1 MSEVTEDVNV
11 TVETAKQLGLLPEE
25 FDKII
30 SILGRTPN
38 FTELSIYSVM
48 WSEHCSYKNSIRWL
62 KTLPREGKHLLA
74 KAGEENAGLVDIGD
88 GLGCAFKIE
97 SHNHPSAIEPYQG
110 AATGVG
116 GINRDIF
123 TMGARPVA
131 QLNSLR
137 FGNLNNER
145 NKWLLRGVVKGIGD
159 YGNAFG
165 IPTVGGEVY
174 FDDCYTVN
182 PLVNAMSAG
191 IVEAGKTASAISY
204 GKGNPVFIVGSATGR
219 DGIHGA
225 TFASGDL
232 HADSHEDL
240 PAVQVGDPF
249 TEKLLLEASLEVI
262 ASGAVIGM
270 QDMGAAGIICSTSEM
285 SAKGKHGMVVHLDQV
300 PTRQKGMLPWEIL
313 LSESQ
318 ERMLVVAKKGH
329 EKEVEKIFEKWDLNC
344 VLIGEVNE
352 TDRLHFYM
360 HGEMAADV
368 PAESLVLGG
377 GAPVYEREFSEPKY
391 IAEIKKFKSENISI
405 PKNQKEVAYFLLKNP
420 SIASK
425 RWITAQYDSMV
436 GTVNMTTNEPSD
448 AAVINIKDTDK
459 AIVLTVDCNSRYVY
473 SNPEIGAAIA
483 VAEAARNVVCA
494 GGEPSAIT
502 NCLNFGNPY
511 NQEVYWQF
519 VNAIKGMGTACKK
532 FGTPVTGGNVSFYN
546 QSSDEG
552 PVFPTPTIGML
563 GLLKSKKNFMTLYF
577 KEAGDLI
584 YLVGNSK
591 DDIACSEYLYSYHKV
606 KNSPAPYFNLDEEF
620 AVQQAVTKLIREG
633 LIASAH
639 DVSDGG
645 LFICLAEAGMHRWLG
660 FDISSDE
667 DIRKDAFLFGE
678 AQGRIIVTVKPE
690 QEDAFIETM
699 LENEADFE
707 KLGEVTEGEL
717 LVDGE
722 TFGTISEAKNAYENA
737 IGKLMAD

>member
-1 MSEVTEDVNV
+1 MSEVTEEIQV
-11 TVETAKQLGLLPEE
+11 TVDTAKQLGLLPDE

-88 GLGCAFKIE
+88 GLACAFKIE

-137 FGNLNNER
+137 FGHLNNER

-191 IVEAGKTASAISY
+191 IVRVGKTASAISY

-262 ASGAVIGM
+262 ASGAVVGM

-318 ERMLVVAKKGH
+318 ERMLVVAKKGR
-329 EKEVEKIFEKWDLNC
+329 EIEVEKIFEKWDLNC
-344 VLIGEVNE
+344 VLIGEVTE
-352 TDRLHFYM
+352 TDHLHFYM
-360 HGEMAADV
+360 HGELAADV

-391 IAEIKKFKSENISI
+391 LAENEKFNPENISV
-405 PKNQKEVAYFLLKNP
+405 PNNLKEVAYFLLKNS

-425 RWITAQYDSMV
+425 RWITTQYDSMV
-436 GTVNMTTNEPSD
+436 GTVNMITNEPSD

-459 AIVLTVDCNSRYVY
+459 ALVLTVDCNARYVY

-483 VAEAARNVVCA
+483 VAEAARNVICA

-511 NQEVYWQF
+511 NPEVYWQF
-519 VNAIKGMGTACKK
+519 VNAIKGMGAACKK
-532 FGTPVTGGNVSFYN
+532 FDTPVTGGNVSFYN

-563 GLLKSKKNFMTLYF
+563 GLLENKKYFMTLYF

-584 YLVGNSK
+584 YLIGTSK
-591 DDIACSEYLYSYHKV
+591 EDIACSEYLYSYHKA
-606 KNSPAPYFNLDEEF
+606 KNSPPPYFNLEEEY
-620 AVQQAVTKLIREG
+620 AVQQAVMKAIKGR

-645 LFICLAEAGMHRWLG
+645 LFICLAEAGMQQELG

-678 AQGRIIVTVKPE
+678 AQGRIVVTVRPGK
-690 QEDAFIETM
+690 EDAFIESM
-699 LENEADFE
+699 LQSEVEFV
-707 KLGEVTEGEL
+707 KLGEVTEGEMI
-717 LVDGE
+717 VDGE
-722 TFGTISEAKNAYENA
+722 SFGTIAEAKDAYENS
-737 IGKLMAD
+737 IGNMMAD